1 MVIDLQ
7 INSLLAEYKNK
18 SFTPRDV
25 IDYVLSTADSIKD
38 NPIWIRRLTRE
49 ELETYILHL
58 EKSNIDDLPLYGVPF
73 AIKDNIDLLGVPTT
87 AACPDFS
94 YEPNKS
100 AFVVQQLIAAG
111 AIPIGKT
118 NLDQF
123 ATGLVGARSPECWGP
138 CKNSLNNDYISGGS
152 SSGSSLAVALGL
164 VSFALGTD
172 TAGSGRVPA
181 SLNNIIG
188 LKASCGLLSTRGVVP
203 ACRSLDCVS
212 IFATSA
218 ADANSV
224 FDVAAVYDKQDA
236 YSRKNVYKN
245 SSKYGLAPS
254 TKKLKVGIPSTE
266 FLEFF
271 GNDEAQQLFASSL
284 SLIKE
289 LDIELVEVNFEPFV
303 KAAKLLYEGPWVSER
318 YLATQPLIDE
328 SPESLLPVIQTIIG
342 GGKIPSAADGFA
354 AQYKLKQFAQQAL
367 EVFEA
372 VDIIITPTNGSIY
385 TLQDVLDNP
394 IQLNSNLGY
403 YTNFMNLLDCSA
415 IAVPTGFYKNGVGF
429 GVTLFH
435 QAFHDKQLMSFAAR
449 IQQLTGFTLGAT
461 NNTLITP
468 LSQNSAQK
476 HTIDVVVCGAHLQG
490 CVLNWQLQERG
501 ATFIKKTTTTKNY
514 RFYALAGGPPIRPGL
529 VRVLSD
535 DVHMDGVSIDVE
547 VWRMPSE
554 NFGSFVA
561 EIPAPLGI
569 GKVELADGSW
579 ESGFICDGFGLV
591 GAEDIS
597 HFGGW
602 REFLKS
608 KSV

>member
-1 MVIDLQ
+1 MSIDLQ
-7 INSLLAEYKNK
+7 INSLLMKYRNG
-18 SFTPRDV
+18 SLTPRDV
-25 IDYVLSTADSIKD
+25 IDYVLSAADSISD
-38 NPIWIRRLTRE
+38 NPIWIRRLTRKE
-49 ELETYILHL
+49 IEPYLLNL
-58 EKSNIDDLPLYGVPF
+58 EKSTIEDLPLYGIPF
-73 AIKDNIDLLGVPTT
+73 AIKDNIDLQGIPTT

-94 YEPNKS
+94 YEPSES

-123 ATGLVGARSPECWGP
+123 ATGLVGARSPDPWGP
-138 CKNSLNNDYISGGS
+138 CRNSLNSDYISGGS

-164 VSFALGTD
+164 VSFSLGTD

-181 SLNNIIG
+181 SLNNIVG

-218 ADANSV
+218 VDADSV
-224 FDVAAVYDKQDA
+224 FNVAAVYDKYDA

-245 SSKYGLAPS
+245 SSKYGLTS
-254 TKKLKVGIPSTE
+254 SEKKLKIGVPSTE
-266 FLEFF
+266 YLEFF
-271 GNDEAQQLFASSL
+271 GNEEAEQLFTSSL
-284 SLIKE
+284 SLIKG
-289 LDIELVEVNFEPFV
+289 LDVELVEINFEPFI
-303 KAAKLLYEGPWVSER
+303 KAAKLLYEGPWVAER

-328 SPESLLPVIQTIIG
+328 SPQSLLPVIQTIVG
-342 GGKIPSAADGFA
+342 GGKAPSAADGFA

-367 EVFEA
+367 EAFEA
-372 VDIIITPTNGSIY
+372 VDIIVTPTNGNIY

-394 IQLNSNLGY
+394 IELNSNLGY

-415 IAVPTGFYKNGVGF
+415 VAVPTGFYKNGVGF

-435 QAFHDKQLMSFAAR
+435 QAFHDKQLMSFAAG
-449 IQQLTGFTLGAT
+449 IQQISALNLGAT
-461 NNTLITP
+461 KHMLAAP
-468 LSQNSAQK
+468 LSTKPAQK
-476 HTIDVVVCGAHLQG
+476 HTIDVVVCGAHLEG

-501 ATFIKKTTTTKNY
+501 AKFIKKTTTTKKY
-514 RFYALAGGPPIRPGL
+514 RFYSLAGGPPLRPGL
-529 VRVLSD
+529 VRVLPND
-535 DVHMDGVSIDVE
+535 TGMDGVSIDVE

-579 ESGFICDGFGLV
+579 ESGFICDSFGLD

-597 HFGGW
+597 HLGGW
-602 REFLKS
+602 REFLKL
-608 KSV
+608 KSI